1 MTKREQD
8 EQPTQGTVIEALPAA
23 KFKVKVDEQT
33 TILAHLSGKMRIHH
47 IRVYPGDTVL
57 MRLSPDGK
65 LGIITRRL

>member
-1 MTKREQD
+1 MTQNEQN
-8 EQPTQGTVIEALPAA
+8 EQPVQGTVIEALPAA
-23 KFKVKVDEQT
+23 KFKVQIDEQT
-33 TILAHLSGKMRIHH
+33 TVIAHLSGKMRIHH